1 MNSFFASCEQQA
13 NPMLRGK
20 PVGICAYLHPKG
32 CVIAASIEAK
42 QRGVKVGM
50 TIEQIKEI
58 APDTVFIENDP
69 PKYRA
74 ITSKFFSLLHDYT
87 DTVEYYS
94 IDEAFLDLTGWCRD
108 EAEAAYII
116 SRIKYRLKTEIGEWF
131 RCSAGIS
138 YTKFL
143 AKFASDRQKPDGLV
157 IITPDLISNVFV
169 GIPVDEASGIGRRM
183 KKRLQELKITTL
195 DELRRYPA
203 ENLIRVFGKQ
213 GYYLS
218 AHVNGI
224 ECDQITNERPL
235 PKSVGHSY
243 CVPNNLN
250 REGKVS
256 AVFTKLAERAG
267 RRMRA
272 YGLYAG
278 GVVATVGHRE
288 GEYRS
293 IHKTFQEPLEDA
305 FQLIQRA
312 EACFQE
318 AWQNQPVDFLAVAFF
333 HLQPPSNQLM
343 FKPYAEAMQE
353 KEQAR
358 GTEHAK
364 YRPERYKAVSISLD
378 KIKNRHGDQ
387 SIVFGRMFAL
397 LEQDEAPDRIGFR
410 KVENL
415 EIQKR
420 E

>member
-1 MNSFFASCEQQA
+1 M
-13 NPMLRGK
+13 
-20 PVGICAYLHPKG
+20 GICAYLHPKG

-42 QRGVKVGM
+42 KRGVKVGM
-50 TIEQIKEI
+50 TVEQIKEI

-74 ITSKFFSLLHDYT
+74 ITSKFFSLLHEYT

-108 EAEAAYII
+108 EAEAAYIV
-116 SRIKYRLKTEIGEWF
+116 SRIKYRLRTEVGEWF
-131 RCSAGIS
+131 TCSAGIAP
-138 YTKFL
+138 TKFL
-143 AKFASDRQKPDGLV
+143 AKYASDRQKPDGLT
-157 IITPDLISNVFV
+157 IITPDALSKIFIGV
-169 GIPVDEASGIGRRM
+169 PVDEACGIANRM
-183 KKRLQELKITTL
+183 KKRLQALKITTL
-195 DELRRYPA
+195 DELRRYPVQ
-203 ENLIRVFGKQ
+203 NLMRVLGKQ

-224 ECDQITNERPL
+224 ECEKITNERPL

-243 CVPNNLN
+243 CVPNRVNQ
-250 REGKVS
+250 EGNVL

-272 YGLYAG
+272 YGLHAG
-278 GVVATVGHRE
+278 GVVATVGHRY
-288 GEYRS
+288 GDYRS

-305 FQLIQRA
+305 FQLTQRA

-318 AWQNQPVDFLAVAFF
+318 AWQNQQVDFLAVTFF
-333 HLQPPSNQLM
+333 HLQPPSNQLA
-343 FKPYAEAMQE
+343 F
-353 KEQAR
+353 KEQV
-358 GTEHAK
+358 K
-364 YRPERYKAVSISLD
+364 CRPERYQAVSHSLD
-378 KIKNRHGDQ
+378 KIRNRHGEQ
-387 SIVFGRMFAL
+387 SIIFGRMFPL
-397 LEQDEAPDRIGFR
+397 LEHDEAPDRIGFR